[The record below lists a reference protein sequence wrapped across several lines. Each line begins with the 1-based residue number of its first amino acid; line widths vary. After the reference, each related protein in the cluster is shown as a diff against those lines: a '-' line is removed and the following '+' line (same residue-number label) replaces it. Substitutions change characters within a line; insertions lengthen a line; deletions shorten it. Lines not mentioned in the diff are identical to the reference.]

1 MSLGFEPYWVEDR
14 DAALWTYKQG
24 MPLIAISN
32 WLNDQIAA
40 HTHQRGHVVPLGVD
54 TSVFRPAI
62 APREQRDRKV
72 IMYIARNPD
81 FGYALKGFHDFQE
94 AIEQVRQSYHGDFVV
109 HMVCPEGDLSLPGIP
124 YEIFHPTSEHEMAEL
139 YRTADVFVSSSW
151 FEAFALPPLEAMAC
165 GTPVVSTNS
174 GGLLDY
180 CTHLKN
186 AILTQPK
193 NPEELAAGIIRVL
206 NDEELA
212 AQLAKEGTAT
222 ASRFTK
228 ETYLQNMI
236 RTLEE
241 IERDRTR
248 HVEPKV
254 SIVIPFYNS
263 PYIDH
268 ALASALGQTYSN
280 LEIIVVDDGS
290 TLYTDKIA
298 PYRRYIRYIRKENG
312 GTATALNT
320 GIRHATGDYISWLSS
335 DDEFT
340 PDKTIKQVRFMQE
353 RGEMISH
360 GAFIYMNER
369 NEAISEPIR
378 TTFANE
384 TEFYKT
390 MREWCPING
399 CTIMID
405 RRVFDEIGLFDE
417 SLPYA
422 HDYELWLRALPH
434 YHFGYLNDPIVRYRV
449 HSEMGTKRHERAI
462 QKEVF
467 VIQEKYKEGLDRLID
482 KEEQL

>member
-1 MSLGFEPYWVEDR
+1 
-14 DAALWTYKQG
+14 
-24 MPLIAISN
+24 
-32 WLNDQIAA
+32 
-40 HTHQRGHVVPLGVD
+40 
-54 TSVFRPAI
+54 
-62 APREQRDRKV
+62 
-72 IMYIARNPD
+72 
-81 FGYALKGFHDFQE
+81 
-94 AIEQVRQSYHGDFVV
+94 
-109 HMVCPEGDLSLPGIP
+109 
-124 YEIFHPTSEHEMAEL
+124 
-139 YRTADVFVSSSW
+139 
-151 FEAFALPPLEAMAC
+151 
-165 GTPVVSTNS
+165 
-174 GGLLDY
+174 
-180 CTHLKN
+180 
-186 AILTQPK
+186 
-193 NPEELAAGIIRVL
+193 
-206 NDEELA
+206 
-212 AQLAKEGTAT
+212 
-222 ASRFTK
+222 
-228 ETYLQNMI
+228 MI